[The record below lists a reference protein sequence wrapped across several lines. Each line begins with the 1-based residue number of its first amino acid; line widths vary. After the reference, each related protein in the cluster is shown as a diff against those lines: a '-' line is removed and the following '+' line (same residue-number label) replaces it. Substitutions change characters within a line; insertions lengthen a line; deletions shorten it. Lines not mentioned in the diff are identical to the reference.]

1 MKGADSTE
9 VFWRDYL
16 AGFSIPTPLV
26 VERLRGAPLADVD
39 LYGVREASLG
49 REQRNAYAAFAK
61 AHGIADDCMGQTAWA
76 VLLARYNAADEVVF
90 GFVPNFTQHLSAAVP
105 LRVRVGSDTSAAQLL
120 ADVQAVNAKVT
131 PHSGASVAELRRW
144 SDVARGLPMF
154 ESLLIGGRR
163 VSSADV
169 SGLSTI
175 LRDANCAVAV
185 QLDAHEGV
193 VTAYYDQRR
202 LDADSVARMLGH
214 FRALLCEIV
223 TRPETAISKMPLV
236 TEAERRQIVTEWNNT
251 VADYPKDACLHQL
264 FEAQAK
270 RQPHAVAIHYKDER
284 ITYAEVEESANRL
297 ARYLQSRGVGRE
309 TMVGISVERSPE
321 MVVGILGI
329 LKAGGAYVPVDPHY
343 PKERIAFMF
352 ADTHVPILL
361 TQQRLLDE
369 LPQIDATKISLDSDW
384 PTIAR
389 ESAAPVTSGVNS
401 ENLAYVIYTSGSTG
415 QPKGISLRHTGVVNN
430 LVDLNSSFNVGAG
443 DKVMAISALSFDMTV
458 YEVLGTLAAGAAI
471 VIPEAAKQKDPE
483 HWAELVHR
491 HGVTVWNSAPALL
504 EMLVDYTE
512 AHPERHPKTLKVT
525 ILGGDWV
532 PVTLPG
538 RLKAMAPNVR
548 VVVLGGA
555 TELSIHSTVY
565 VVERVE
571 PDWKSIPYGRPM
583 RNQKAYILDPF
594 LQPVPIGVP
603 GELHLGGVGLARGY
617 FERPQLT
624 AEKFIPHPFEPG
636 QRIYKTA
643 DLARWLPDGNI
654 ELLGRIDH
662 QVKIRGHRIELG
674 EITAALRR
682 HAGVQDAVV
691 IMREDTPGNKRLAAY
706 VVAQERGAP
715 AAGEGGDHT
724 QQVDQW
730 EAIYD
735 ETYGQ
740 TPTLDDPTK
749 NFIGWNSSYTGLPF
763 SEAELREMIDRTV
776 ERILALKPKK
786 VLEIGCG
793 TGLILFNV
801 APHVERYDGFDL
813 SQVAIRD
820 LKLRL
825 TRHDF
830 GARVSLAQRRAD
842 DLDAV
847 PDGTYDTV
855 IINSVIQHFPSVEYL
870 LRVIDGAVRKV
881 KSNGAIFIGD
891 VRCLS
896 LLEAFNTSIEL
907 HRAPSS
913 ISVNQLRQRVQRRMK
928 QEKELNVD
936 PAFFA
941 ALKHH
946 LARITQVSI
955 RPKRGTHPNEFN
967 KFHYDVVL
975 HLGGNRGADVP
986 VAWTP
991 WAAGS
996 SVAAV
1001 RDTLTRDKP
1010 AALGYRNVANADLQR
1025 DVSAVRM
1032 LRTHDGAATVG
1043 AFRAALDGALRPE
1056 AVAPEALWSLG
1067 DAAPYRIDVSYTP
1080 DAGDGCVEMLCVR
1093 RDSLAGAATPSFA
1106 CETVVQRPW
1115 PEYTNRPV
1123 QEREAGDLSRQLRA
1137 LLKES
1142 LPDYMVPHDIV
1153 CLDALPLTPNGKVDR
1168 RSLPVPDQ
1176 VRPALD
1182 AEYIAPRNPVEEVLV
1197 GVWCEVLGLDRIGVN
1212 DNFFDLGGHS
1222 LKATQIV
1229 SRVNDAFRVRTT
1241 LQSLFENPTVA
1252 LSAQALER
1260 LGAETGTD
1268 VAQLAQVL
1276 TELNRLSDAEI
1287 DTLLAAQA
1295 N

>member
-1 MKGADSTE
+1 MKGTDPQ
-9 VFWRDYL
+9 FWRAYL

-26 VERLRGAPLADVD
+26 VERLRGAKIANEDSYGMRDVQ
-39 LYGVREASLG
+39 LEGERREA
-49 REQRNAYAAFAK
+49 YAEFVARHATT
-61 AHGIADDCMGQTAWA
+61 GERVLQTLWA
-76 VLLARYNAADEVVF
+76 LLLARYNAADEVVF
-90 GFVPNFTQHLSAAVP
+90 GFAPELNVGLSGALP
-105 LRVRVGSDTSAAQLL
+105 LRVHVAPATPAIDLL
-120 ADVQAVNAKVT
+120 AQIDAVNAKV
-131 PHSGASVAELRRW
+131 GAHRDVSLAELRQW
-144 SDVARGLPMF
+144 SDVARDLPLF
-154 ESLLIGGRR
+154 ESIVIGGDR
-163 VSSADV
+163 
-169 SGLSTI
+169 LSLAEI
-175 LRDANCAVAV
+175 AV
-185 QLDAHEGV
+185 QSTLLREAKLAIAVQFDTRAHTFV
-193 VTAYYDQRR
+193 AYYDQRR
-202 LDADSVARMLGH
+202 LDAQTVTRLLGH
-214 FRALLCEIV
+214 LRTLLGALI
-223 TRPETAISKMPLV
+223 TQPQTSISQLPLLA
-236 TEAERRQIVTEWNNT
+236 EAEHQQIVVAWNAT
-251 VADYPKDACLHQL
+251 AADYPKDACLHQL

-270 RQPHAVAIHYKDER
+270 RQPHALAIHYKDER
-284 ITYAEVEESANRL
+284 ITYAEVEERANRL
-297 ARYLQSRGVGRE
+297 ARYLQSKGVGRE

-343 PKERIAFMF
+343 PKDRITFMF
-352 ADTHVPILL
+352 ADTHVSILL

-369 LPQIDATKISLDSDW
+369 LPQIDATKICLDSDW

-430 LVDLNSSFNVGAG
+430 LVDLNTSFDVGAN

-512 AHPERHPKTLKVT
+512 THPERHPKTLKVT

-565 VVERVE
+565 VVERIE

-682 HAGVQDAVV
+682 HSGVQDAVV

-706 VVAQERGAP
+706 VVAQGRPVP
-715 AAGEGGDHT
+715 AAGEGGDHAL
-724 QQVDQW
+724 QVDQW

-740 TPTLDDPTK
+740 TPTLDDPTQ

-820 LKLRL
+820 LKQRVA
-825 TRHDF
+825 RHDF

-842 DLDAV
+842 DLDGV
-847 PDGTYDTV
+847 PDGTYDAV

-870 LRVIDGAVRKV
+870 LRVIEGAVRKV
-881 KSNGAIFIGD
+881 KGDGAIFIGD
-891 VRCLS
+891 VRCLP

-941 ALKHH
+941 ALQQH
-946 LARITQVSI
+946 LSRISKVSI

-975 HLGGNRGADVP
+975 HLDGSRGTDAP

-996 SVAAV
+996 TVAAV
-1001 RDTLTRDKP
+1001 NETLTRDQP
-1010 AALGYRNVANADLQR
+1010 TALGYRNIPNANLQR
-1025 DVSAVRM
+1025 DVSAVRL
-1032 LRTHDGAATVG
+1032 LRTYDGAATVG
-1043 AFRAALDGALRPE
+1043 AFRAALDGALRYE
-1056 AVAPEALWSLG
+1056 AVSPETIWSLS
-1067 DAAPYRIDVSYTP
+1067 DTNPYRIDVSYTP
-1080 DAGDGCVEMLCVR
+1080 DAGDGYFDALCVKR
-1093 RDSLAGAATPSFA
+1093 STGAGTTPSFA
-1106 CETVVQRPW
+1106 CETVVKRPW
-1115 PEYTNRPV
+1115 QEYTNRPV
-1123 QEREAGDLSRQLRA
+1123 QEREAGDLPRQLRT

-1168 RSLPVPDQ
+1168 RSLPMPDQ

-1182 AEYIAPRNPVEEVLV
+1182 AEYVAPRNAVEEVLN

-1252 LSAQALER
+1252 QSAQALER

-1268 VAQLAQVL
+1268 VTQLAQVL